1 MNKIITDSYKKF
13 DLLQYKDNP
22 RQVFQIRAAHK
33 DGTYTIETYFTNK
46 YIGRLSESELDAI
59 YCKVLHDETT
69 WAKLYLE

>member
-1 MNKIITDSYKKF
+1 MNKIIKDLYKKF

-33 DGTYTIETYFTNK
+33 DGTYTIETYFTHK

-69 WAKLYLE
+69 